1 MAHKNLEVLVVED
14 YEKMRQRLCAI
25 LKELGLNI
33 SEASNGVE
41 ALKIL
46 RKQKFDTVFTDL
58 VMPEMDGF
66 ELCEEIRKSS
76 DWMDMPIVVIST
88 HYDSNY
94 IVKALR
100 KGADDYIPKPV
111 DLGTVKKVLNRVLT
125 PTITREDHG
134 QYSQTLRKH
143 AGQRH

>member
-1 MAHKNLEVLVVED
+1 MALNNLKVLVVDD
-14 YEKMRQRLCAI
+14 YEKMRQRICAI
-25 LKELGLNI
+25 LRQLSLNI

-46 RKQKFDTVFTDL
+46 RKEKFDMVFTDI

-66 ELCEEIRKSS
+66 ELCEEIRKTS
-76 DWMDMPIVVIST
+76 DWVDMPVVVIST

-100 KGADDYIPKPV
+100 HGADDYIPKPV
-111 DLGTVKKVLNRVLT
+111 DLETVEKVLHRVLT
-125 PTITREDHG
+125 PTIPREDYE
-134 QYSQTLRKH
+134 QNR
-143 AGQRH
+143 

>member
-1 MAHKNLEVLVVED
+1 MALNNLKVLVVDD
-14 YEKMRQRLCAI
+14 YEKMRQRICAI
-25 LKELGLNI
+25 LRQLSLNI

-46 RKQKFDTVFTDL
+46 RKEKFDMVFTDI

-66 ELCEEIRKSS
+66 ELCEEIRKTS
-76 DWMDMPIVVIST
+76 DWVDMPVVVIST

-100 KGADDYIPKPV
+100 HGADDYIPKPV
-111 DLGTVKKVLNRVLT
+111 DLETAEKVVHRVLT
-125 PTITREDHG
+125 PTIAREDHE
-134 QYSQTLRKH
+134 QNR
-143 AGQRH
+143 

>member
-1 MAHKNLEVLVVED
+1 MALNNLKVLVVDD
-14 YEKMRQRLCAI
+14 YEKMRQRICAI
-25 LKELGLNI
+25 LRQLSLNI

-46 RKQKFDTVFTDL
+46 RKEKFDMVFTDI

-66 ELCEEIRKSS
+66 ELCEEIRKTS
-76 DWMDMPIVVIST
+76 DWVDMPVVIIST

-100 KGADDYIPKPV
+100 HGADDYIPKPI
-111 DLGTVKKVLNRVLT
+111 DLETVEKVLHRVLT
-125 PTITREDHG
+125 PTIPREDYE
-134 QYSQTLRKH
+134 QNR
-143 AGQRH
+143 

>member
-1 MAHKNLEVLVVED
+1 MALNNLKVLVVDD
-14 YEKMRQRLCAI
+14 YEKMRQRICAI
-25 LKELGLNI
+25 LRQLSLNI

-46 RKQKFDTVFTDL
+46 RKEKFDMVFTDI

-66 ELCEEIRKSS
+66 ELCEEIRKTS
-76 DWMDMPIVVIST
+76 DWVDMPVVVIST

-100 KGADDYIPKPV
+100 HGADDYIPKPI
-111 DLGTVKKVLNRVLT
+111 DLETVEKVLHRVLT
-125 PTITREDHG
+125 PTIPREDYE
-134 QYSQTLRKH
+134 QNR
-143 AGQRH
+143 

>member
-1 MAHKNLEVLVVED
+1 MTLKNLKVLVVDD
-14 YEKMRQRLCAI
+14 YEKMRQRICAI
-25 LKELGLNI
+25 LRQLSLNI

-46 RKQKFDTVFTDL
+46 RKEKFDMVFTDI

-66 ELCEEIRKSS
+66 ELCEEIRKTS
-76 DWMDMPIVVIST
+76 DWVDMPVVVIST

-100 KGADDYIPKPV
+100 HGADDYIPKPI
-111 DLGTVKKVLNRVLT
+111 DLETVEKVLHRVLT
-125 PTITREDHG
+125 PTIPREDYE
-134 QYSQTLRKH
+134 QNR
-143 AGQRH
+143 